1 MDTLTFWHIIGIA
14 ISYEEDLCSVKIS
27 ELSQLTNVSTRSIRH
42 YEEKGLLQAER
53 LENDYRYFNESA
65 VKRVKMIQLYLKLG
79 LTADEIRTVF
89 RGEVAAPDDYEYCE
103 EMLAIYEQ
111 KLRKV
116 NEQMEALQEW
126 KKTLERQ
133 IAITRGKKV
142 TS

>member
-1 MDTLTFWHIIGIA
+1 M
-14 ISYEEDLCSVKIS
+14 KIS

-65 VKRVKMIQLYLKLG
+65 VNRVKMIQLYLKLG

-89 RGEVAAPDDYEYCE
+89 RGEVESPDDYEYCE

-111 KLRKV
+111 KLSKV
-116 NEQMEALQEW
+116 NEQIGALQEW

-133 IAITRGKKV
+133 ISITRGKKA